1 MRTIYLD
8 MDGVVADWTEGVAQF
23 IGYRLDDPTVKYPD
37 VDWQKIRS
45 HMRLFR
51 DLPKMPQA
59 DQMVD
64 LARKFRD
71 EFGFNLIF
79 LTAIPHYNDVHW
91 AFWDKMLWAQE
102 RYPDIPVHFG
112 PYSEDKKKHCVAGDI
127 LVDDRPDNCQSW
139 REASGVAVRV
149 TKDYQ
154 AALNELEEIYQR
166 EQTLLS
172 LI

>member
-1 MRTIYLD
+1 
-8 MDGVVADWTEGVAQF
+8 
-23 IGYRLDDPTVKYPD
+23 
-37 VDWQKIRS
+37 
-45 HMRLFR
+45 
-51 DLPKMPQA
+51 
-59 DQMVD
+59 
-64 LARKFRD
+64 
-71 EFGFNLIF
+71 
-79 LTAIPHYNDVHW
+79 
-91 AFWDKMLWAQE
+91 MLWAQE

-154 AALNELEEIYQR
+154 AALDELEEIYQR

>member
-1 MRTIYLD
+1 
-8 MDGVVADWTEGVAQF
+8 
-23 IGYRLDDPTVKYPD
+23 
-37 VDWQKIRS
+37 
-45 HMRLFR
+45 MRLFR
-51 DLPKMPQA
+51 HLPKMPQA
-59 DQMVD
+59 DQMVE

-71 EFGFNLIF
+71 DLGYELIF

-112 PYSEDKKKHCVAGDI
+112 PYSEDKKKHCIAGDI

-139 REASGVAVRV
+139 KEAKGVAIRV

-154 AALNELEEIYQR
+154 AALDELEDLYQR
-166 EQTLLS
+166 EQMLLS